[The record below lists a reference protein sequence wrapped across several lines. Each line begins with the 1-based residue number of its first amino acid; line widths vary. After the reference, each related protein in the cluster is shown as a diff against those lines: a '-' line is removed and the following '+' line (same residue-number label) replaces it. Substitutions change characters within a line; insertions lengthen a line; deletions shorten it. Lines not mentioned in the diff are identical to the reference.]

1 MSILTKEKV
10 KIMESENI
18 LILGLMTG
26 EHLLATVDE
35 RQGAYLCTDVMQII
49 AEPDPE
55 NGSMRMGFTQYMPY
69 ADQSAGFAIPTNMCV
84 IAMPTEEMRKF
95 YSERFGRIITPPTP
109 KIIL

>member
-1 MSILTKEKV
+1 
-10 KIMESENI
+10 MENKNI

-35 RQGAYLCTDVMQII
+35 RQGAYLCTDVLQIL

-55 NGSMRMGFTQYMPY
+55 TGVYRMGFTQYMPY
-69 ADQSAGFAIPTNMCV
+69 ADQSGGFAIPTNMCI
-84 IAMPTEEMRKF
+84 IAMPTEEMKNF
-95 YSERFGRIITPPTP
+95 YSEKFGLIITPPTP